1 MSENA
6 GAAEFVAAVKEE
18 IKSTYEK
25 LDRKTS
31 DLHEVITELKKSVS
45 GKADTTSL
53 EGHLSD
59 LGDQIKKLEGQAS
72 EIERKANR
80 AGLFGGGKGETKTT
94 AELLAETD
102 EWKSFQ
108 RHGKGIASIEVKAI
122 TSPAAPTA
130 RTPLQT
136 VERLP
141 GIIRNPEPQILMRDL
156 IPVGST
162 GMLTIEYAE
171 EDVFTNNAA
180 VAAEDTLKPESNIT
194 FKAASISVV
203 TIAHWV
209 HASKQILDD
218 VPQLQSYI
226 DGRLR
231 DGLVRAEDAQ
241 LLNGN
246 GQPGNIKGLLQHA
259 IAYDATDIPT
269 AAEQVDHIRWAKLQV
284 RKAQYPATAVVLNPE
299 DWAKIELAKDKQ
311 GSYLHAAVTT
321 GAEPRLWGLRVVEN
335 DAVAAG
341 KFLVGAFSL
350 AAQIWDREQSN
361 VVVSTEDRDNLIRNL
376 ATIRAEE
383 RVGLAVY
390 RPKAFV
396 YGTFPAA
403 PPAGGGT

>member
-1 MSENA
+1 MSENEN
-6 GAAEFVAAVKEE
+6 AAEFVLAVKGE

-25 LDRKTS
+25 LDKKTN
-31 DLHEVITELKKSVS
+31 DLHDVIAELKSAVA

-53 EGHLSD
+53 EGHLKD
-59 LGDQIKKLEGQAS
+59 LGVQIKKMEEQAS

-80 AGLFGGGKGETKTT
+80 AGLFGAGKGETKST
-94 AELLAETD
+94 AEMLAETD

-122 TSPAAPTA
+122 TSPVAPAA

-141 GIIRNPEPQILMRDL
+141 GIIRDPEPQILVRDL
-156 IPVGST
+156 IPVGATNS
-162 GMLTIEYAE
+162 LSIEYAE
-171 EDVFTNNAA
+171 EDVFTNRAA
-180 VAAEDTLKPESNIT
+180 VVAEGALKPESNIT

-203 TIAHWV
+203 TIAHWM

-259 IAYDATDIPT
+259 TAYDASDIPS

-284 RKAQYPATAVVLNPE
+284 RKALYPATAVVLNPE
-299 DWAKIELAKDKQ
+299 DWAKIELAKDQQ
-311 GSYLHAAVTT
+311 GAYLHAAVTT

-335 DAVAAG
+335 DVIDPG

-376 ATIRAEE
+376 VTIRAEE

-396 YGTFPAA
+396 YGSFPAA
-403 PPAGGGT
+403 PPVGGGG